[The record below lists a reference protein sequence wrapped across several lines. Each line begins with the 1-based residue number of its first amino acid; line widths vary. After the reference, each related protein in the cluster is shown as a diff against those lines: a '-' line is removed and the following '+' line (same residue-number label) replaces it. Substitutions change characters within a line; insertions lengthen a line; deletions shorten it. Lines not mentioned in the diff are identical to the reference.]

1 MRILAI
7 FWIMGCCGRT
17 YAEPPRTVT
26 APEYAIKAVF
36 LYNLIKYAD
45 WPPQSPQSDSGR
57 PLVIAVI
64 GEDPFGIAL
73 DEAVRDRTVRG
84 RPVVILRTSD
94 LKAIRAVHLAF
105 VSASES
111 GRAREIVGVLTAL
124 SVLTVGDSEST
135 ARAGAAVNL
144 VMVQD
149 KVRFD
154 VNQSATRRCNVALSS
169 QLLKLA
175 RHILEPGS

>member
-1 MRILAI
+1 MA
-7 FWIMGCCGRT
+7 CCGST
-17 YAEPPRTVT
+17 YAEPPRIVT

-45 WPPQSPQSDSGR
+45 WPPQSPQSDPGK

-64 GEDPFGIAL
+64 GEDPFGSAL
-73 DEAVRDRTVRG
+73 DDVVRDRTVRG
-84 RPVVILRTSD
+84 RQVVVLRTSD
-94 LKAIRAVHLAF
+94 LKAILAAHLAF

-111 GRAREIVGVLTAL
+111 GRAREIVGVL
-124 SVLTVGDSEST
+124 SSRSILTVGDTEST

-144 VMVQD
+144 VMLQG

-154 VNQSATRRCNVALSS
+154 VNQSAARRCNVTLSS

-175 RHILEPGS
+175 RQILEPGS